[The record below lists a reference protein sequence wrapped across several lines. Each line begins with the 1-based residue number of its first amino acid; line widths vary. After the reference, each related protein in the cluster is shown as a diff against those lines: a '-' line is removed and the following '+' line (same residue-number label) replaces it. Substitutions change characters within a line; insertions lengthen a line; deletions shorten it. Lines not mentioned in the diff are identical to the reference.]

1 MKHILTLASLFIV
14 LGSAAQ
20 TTKTTTPKYFS
31 SWGKVS
37 SGNVALDQ
45 LNRIVD
51 SSLTVKDDKGNILPV
66 TGFRINYT
74 FVSTY
79 KDQES
84 GELKTAKEFR
94 AYDVTDGGVLTQMWK
109 ESIQENAKPGDEIVL
124 NKIMARLK
132 NGKKTYAPDIKLRVV
147 DK

>member
-1 MKHILTLASLFIV
+1 MKQILTLTSLFIV
-14 LGSAAQ
+14 LTSAAQ
-20 TTKTTTPKYFS
+20 TQKTNTPKYSS
-31 SWGKVS
+31 SWGKVT

-84 GELKTAKEFR
+84 G
-94 AYDVTDGGVLTQMWK
+94 VL
-109 ESIQENAKPGDEIVL
+109 
-124 NKIMARLK
+124 
-132 NGKKTYAPDIKLRVV
+132 
-147 DK
+147 